1 MELFILLKFQLVAI
15 LCVLQ
20 LELNVLL
27 LVLHDLELLLNL
39 DQRLVH
45 VADHPLLVLDLAPQ
59 DTIQLAQF
67 FRRLLFVCL
76 NDECVFR
83 LLLQRLVKCG
93 ELFYLPLVALVLLHE
108 QGILLHRI
116 VKLRLEPLGRSFLLV
131 LES

>member
-1 MELFILLKFQLVAI
+1 MELFVLLKFQLVTV

-27 LVLHDLELLLNL
+27 LVLHDLELFLDL
-39 DQRLVH
+39 DQRFVH
-45 VADHPLLVLDLAPQ
+45 VANHPLLVLDLAPQ

-83 LLLQRLVKCG
+83 LLLQRLVKCS

>member
-1 MELFILLKFQLVAI
+1 MELFVLLKFQLVNV

-27 LVLHDLELLLNL
+27 LVLHDLELFLDL

-45 VADHPLLVLDLAPQ
+45 VANHPLLVLDLAPQ

-83 LLLQRLVKCG
+83 LLLQRLVKCC

-116 VKLRLEPLGRSFLLV
+116 VKLCLEPLGRSFLLV